1 MAHAPLSDYFVASQ
15 KTDISEVSCDTR
27 VNFTFCVIQYI
38 NMVAFSICVFCAF
51 LATAGE
57 RDFTQNE
64 ADALYIV
71 WGVRDMKSFEELEKN
86 PQNFW
91 EETEKRLFQG
101 KNKLRTH
108 LDFCKWFTK
117 ILKER
122 LAKKLAGVDTKPWFS
137 GNAIEDTLQEYIDK
151 DSPTFA
157 YALATCY
164 AHAYDYTIM
173 RITSK
178 GEESIRMDMRIL
190 HHPESF
196 AKTLKFAFKKSFET
210 LASAQKNGSPV
221 LVPPCHEI
229 LRWQITPSGLFSFFD
244 KLVTRRKGYQLC
256 AVSSNPENWEHFYAH
271 SGVFQLCSGMQDH
284 DAFTHALNAHYL
296 DLYLQDHGI
305 SAQDQFDACCNPDAL
320 TGDLITMTHQVQAW
334 FTQFHEAPSQI
345 GSLNDPSNLASLLFP
360 GKTFLSDPGLRD
372 ITPYF
377 MHLPSDHNW
386 RTTPLQKVDIDSY
399 AIQGALL
406 AWRSLYC
413 FQSFSFLTNK
423 DISSYM
429 DILGMDLRYL
439 TKPDLMRSPQ
449 FIHTIL
455 GGFCASEG
463 HSLVTKTTENF
474 DAFVERNK
482 ASAQKVIQSIKTLTQ
497 EHAGPLVVCLPF
509 PVHFLTLA
517 FYASELRA
525 LRREHT
531 VELRTTKSHF
541 GLFDKGS
548 KEPLRSITIL

>member
-1 MAHAPLSDYFVASQ
+1 MWNYLQTQIWSLRQSDQRLIKRHLPHLKLKMLTLFTLIIFTLPAIAAH
-15 KTDISEVSCDTR
+15 
-27 VNFTFCVIQYI
+27 
-38 NMVAFSICVFCAF
+38 
-51 LATAGE
+51 
-57 RDFTQNE
+57 RDLNKGE
-64 ADALYIV
+64 ADALYAV
-71 WGVRDMKSFEELEKN
+71 WGVRNMQALSEIEENPKKFWKDTEHKLFKSDK
-86 PQNFW
+86 
-91 EETEKRLFQG
+91 
-101 KNKLRTH
+101 KLISH
-108 LDFCKWFTK
+108 LDFCKWFIPK
-117 ILKER
+117 IKEQ
-122 LAKKLAGVDTKPWFS
+122 LAQRFKKIEPQPWFAD
-137 GNAIEDTLQEYIDK
+137 NAIEDIVKRFIEEG
-151 DSPTFA
+151 SPNFY
-157 YALATCY
+157 YAIATCY
-164 AHAYDYTIM
+164 TYALDYTLIYLTKEIERNSDSYAAAQSRLFM
-173 RITSK
+173 RQKHFERYVEK
-178 GEESIRMDMRIL
+178 GQEDDFQYII
-190 HHPESF
+190 P
-196 AKTLKFAFKKSFET
+196 T
-210 LASAQKNGSPV
+210 
-221 LVPPCHEI
+221 CHEK
-229 LRWQITPSGLFSFFD
+229 LRWQVTPGGLFSFFD
-244 KLVTRRKGYQLC
+244 SLVTQSKG
-256 AVSSNPENWEHFYAH
+256 
-271 SGVFQLCSGMQDH
+271 FQLCSVSPNPKDWIRFSVHNGQFSCCSGVLDH
-284 DAFTHALNAHYL
+284 DAFAHAKNTLCLASDLNEHS
-296 DLYLQDHGI
+296 I